1 MLTKERLTDTIGNN
15 VRSTQY
21 ADCTAAYEAVNTAWR
36 AVDSLREKIELSE
49 SIRISREQFERGEFI
64 SHDEL
69 MGKVRRMLKERS
81 FA

>member
-1 MLTKERLTDTIGNN
+1 MLTKERPTNTIGDN
-15 VRSTQY
+15 VHTAPY
-21 ADCTAAYEAVNTAWR
+21 ADCTATYAAVNTAWQ

>member
-1 MLTKERLTDTIGNN
+1 MLTKERPANMIGDNAH
-15 VRSTQY
+15 SAPY
-21 ADCTAAYEAVNTAWR
+21 ADCTAACEAVNTAWQ

-64 SHDEL
+64 SHEEL
-69 MGKVRRMLKERS
+69 MGKVKRMLKERS

>member
-1 MLTKERLTDTIGNN
+1 MLTKERTTNTIGNN
-15 VRSTQY
+15 ARTAPY
-21 ADCTAAYEAVNTAWR
+21 ADCTAAYEAVNTAWQ
-36 AVDSLREKIELSE
+36 AVDSLSEKIELSE
-49 SIRISREQFERGEFI
+49 SIRISREQFDRGEFI

>member
-1 MLTKERLTDTIGNN
+1 MLTKERPANMIGNN
-15 VRSTQY
+15 VQSAPY
-21 ADCTAAYEAVNTAWR
+21 ADCTAAYKAINTAWQ

-64 SHDEL
+64 SHEEL
-69 MGKVRRMLKERS
+69 MGKVKRMLKERS